1 MLSRSIPITIR
12 QIKVRHPSLVL
23 SAPHQRISGRKKLKQ
38 LEAEIQRV
46 ISVRHDNLLSI
57 YAVKL
62 TTPQSS
68 GPPRLAILMEQ
79 RPALTLRDVL
89 EDCEALREERATVST
104 LLVNFTT
111 PR

>member
-1 MLSRSIPITIR
+1 M
-12 QIKVRHPSLVL
+12 
-23 SAPHQRISGRKKLKQ
+23 
-38 LEAEIQRV
+38 

-89 EDCEALREERATVST
+89 EDCEALREERATVSA